1 MGSVLGRPNIRLV
14 VVGPEGR
21 INMGFI
27 LRLARNFG
35 INDVCVVSPQ
45 FDLSD
50 SEVKEFAARG
60 AELLSSVVVKSSI
73 EECLSDVRLSV
84 CTTSIADLESDV
96 LRQSVPPYLLG
107 YVLPKTGKVAL
118 VFGRESVGLR
128 REELDK
134 CDLVSTLD
142 TGTDYNVLN
151 LSHAIAIYMYEVL
164 RASVKESY
172 EANECDENVL
182 KALKRELEELS
193 LILDDEKGIRAFKN
207 ILFRANPRNPEC
219 GALYRVLKK
228 IVFQLKSRNLHT

>member
-1 MGSVLGRPNIRLV
+1 MGIVLSRFGIRLV
-14 VVGPEGR
+14 LVGPEGR

-35 INDVCVVSPQ
+35 IDDLCVVNPQ
-45 FDLSD
+45 FDLND
-50 SEVKEFAARG
+50 PEVEEFAARG
-60 AELLSSVVVKSSI
+60 AELLSKVVIKSSVD
-73 EECLSDVRLSV
+73 ECLSDVRLSI

-96 LRQSVPPYLLG
+96 LRQSIPPHFLS

-118 VFGRESVGLR
+118 VFGRESVGLK

-151 LSHAIAIYMYEVL
+151 LSHAVAIYLYEFF
-164 RASVKESY
+164 RASISESY
-172 EANECDENVL
+172 EVSECDENL
-182 KALKRELEELS
+182 LRALRRELEELS
-193 LILDDEKGIRAFKN
+193 LLLDDEKGVRALRN

-219 GALYRVLKK
+219 GALYRILKK
-228 IVFQLKSRNLHT
+228 IIFQLKSEDSHT

>member
-1 MGSVLGRPNIRLV
+1 MGRPSIRLV

-21 INMGFI
+21 INLGFI

-35 INDVCVVSPQ
+35 IDDICVVNPQ

-50 SEVKEFAARG
+50 PEIKEFAARG
-60 AELLSSVVVKSSI
+60 AELLGNVVVKSSI
-73 EECLSDVRLSV
+73 EECLSNVKLSI

-96 LRQSVPPYLLG
+96 LRQSLPPYLLS

-118 VFGRESVGLR
+118 VFGRESVGLK
-128 REELDK
+128 REELSK

-151 LSHAIAIYMYEVL
+151 LSHAVAIYMYEVL
-164 RASVKESY
+164 RASVGESY
-172 EANECDENVL
+172 EASECDEDVL
-182 KALKRELEELS
+182 RALRRELEELDS
-193 LILDDEKGIRAFKN
+193 LLDDEKGIRALRN

-219 GALYRVLKK
+219 GALYRILKK
-228 IVFQLKSRNLHT
+228 IVFQLKSRNSHT